1 MPVICE
7 YMCHKQWYIHKPSV
21 HNQQS
26 VQQNV
31 SLIEK
36 EKLSE

>member
-1 MPVICE
+1 MPVIRE
-7 YMCHKQWYIHKPSV
+7 YMCHKQWYIHKPSD

-26 VQQNV
+26 VIQNV
-31 SLIEK
+31 NLIKK